1 MNIYLKQFLQRGI
14 AFAGFGPIIA
24 GVVYFIISLSVPNF
38 SLNGAEVLIGIIS
51 TYFLAFIHAGV
62 SVFNQIESW
71 PLAKSLLCHMGSL
84 YLSYIFCY
92 LVNSWIAFE
101 PVVILIFTAIF
112 AVSYFV
118 IWFIVLVCIKA
129 TSKKFNEKLNK
140 KSV

>member
-92 LVNSWIAFE
+92 LVNSWIA
-101 PVVILIFTAIF
+101 IF